1 MAQPQPS
8 VFAEGTQ
15 AHWFLHYHLVDGP
28 DGADLDRV
36 RAAISSVRGEAAG
49 VTPTDAVNLAVGFGP
64 DLLARLAPYDVPDG
78 FHPFTQVG
86 DAPGPVAVATQEDLF
101 FWIHCNR
108 VDRNFDVARQARREL
123 DGLATLARETVS
135 WVYHDNRDL
144 TGFIDGTANPPVEE
158 ARELAVVGDRPGA
171 GGSFVITQRYIHDL
185 DTFHAQDVPDQE
197 ATFGRTKADSIELED
212 KPANAHVA
220 RVEIDDEDGDEI
232 EIYRRS
238 VPYGNSEEFGL
249 YFIAFSDGLEAF
261 DRMLARMYGT
271 AGDGIHDRLMDF
283 TRPVSGA
290 YYFTPS
296 VEVMNHIAPTP
307 ERED

>member
-1 MAQPQPS
+1 MSQPQPA

-15 AHWFLHYHLVDGP
+15 SHWFLHYRLA
-28 DGADLDRV
+28 DGAGLDAV
-36 RAAISSVRGEAAG
+36 RAAISEVRGEATG

-64 DLLARLAPYDVPDG
+64 DLLGRLAPDDAPTG

-86 DAPGPVAVATQEDLF
+86 AEPGPVAVATQEDLF
-101 FWIHCNR
+101 LWVHSNR
-108 VDRNFDVARQARREL
+108 IDRNFDVAHRARRAL

-135 WVYHDNRDL
+135 WVWHDNRDL

-158 ARELAVVGDRPGA
+158 ARELAVVADGPGA

-185 DTFHAQDVPDQE
+185 NAFDALDTAAQE
-197 ATFGRTKADSIELED
+197 ATIGRTKDDSTELDD
-212 KPANAHVA
+212 KPADAHIA
-220 RVEIDDEDGDEI
+220 RVEIEDEDGEEI

-261 DRMLARMYGT
+261 DRMLAKMYGT
-271 AGDGIHDRLMDF
+271 SGDGIHDRLMDF
-283 TRPVSGA
+283 VHPVSGA

-296 VEVMNHIAPTP
+296 VETLNAIAPTP
-307 ERED
+307 DRED